1 MDLRERMERFL
12 AAWTAQ
18 DVERVL
24 AFYADDVEYVD
35 PNTTGAVHGADNLRR
50 YVAKLF
56 AAWTMTWAVREVR
69 PLANG
74 DGCAL
79 LWRATFRLK
88 NDERVVEAD
97 GMDLVLL
104 RGDKI
109 VRNEVYFDRAPLLAL
124 TQKRP

>member
-12 AAWTAQ
+12 LAWTAQ

-24 AFYADDVEYVD
+24 VFYADDVEYVD
-35 PNTTGAVHGADNLRR
+35 PNTSGAVRGADNLRR

-56 AAWTMTWAVREVR
+56 AVWTMTWAVREVR
-69 PLANG
+69 PLADS

-88 NDERVVEAD
+88 NDERVVESD

-104 RGDKI
+104 HDDKI
-109 VRNEVYFDRAPLLAL
+109 VRNEVHFDRAPLMAL
-124 TQKRP
+124 LREK